1 MLAMSERDEQD
12 LIYSGTIV
20 ETKTTGDKS
29 LAIVNVLGR
38 KTDWLP
44 VLQQA
49 NSFKR
54 KYTPI
59 RTGEQVTVLIN
70 RYVLRSIFNVDC
82 KEPEGAN
89 DHTEITEYEDGTRV
103 MYDSQEKIMGIEAVG
118 TINVFADTAN
128 VFANKGDVKI
138 DGVSLVNHTHPQ
150 NSGDHF
156 GGGTNTSKPV
166 KA

>member
-1 MLAMSERDEQD
+1 
-12 LIYSGTIV
+12 
-20 ETKTTGDKS
+20 
-29 LAIVNVLGR
+29 VNVLGR

-138 DGVSLVNHTHPQ
+138 DGVSLVHHTHTQ
-150 NSGDHF
+150 NAGDHF
-156 GGGTNTSKPV
+156 GGGVNCNPPTKVNNENDE
-166 KA
+166 